1 MDDPYRAPAPPA
13 ADRGARGGR
22 GRGGAAPP
30 AADRGARGG
39 RGRGA
44 PAGRGGRAHREKVMG
59 AAGSRANKAA
69 LDAAMAAELARNT
82 LAGVPGDNPVND
94 DQPPG
99 PAAPGPA
106 APGPAAPG
114 PFDKLSKMEYKH
126 LARKLDIQHKT
137 NRIVSTYLEIKTEID
152 RLSSI
157 YN

>member
-1 MDDPYRAPAPPA
+1 MEDPYRAPAPPA

-44 PAGRGGRAHREKVMG
+44 PAGRGGRAHREKIMESAG
-59 AAGSRANKAA
+59 ARANIAA
-69 LDAAMAAELARNT
+69 LNAAMAAELARNN

-99 PAAPGPA
+99 PAAPGP
-106 APGPAAPG
+106 
-114 PFDKLSKMEYKH
+114 FDKLSKMEYKH
-126 LARKLDIQHKT
+126 LLRKLDIQHKT

>member
-1 MDDPYRAPAPPA
+1 MEDPYRAPAPPA

-44 PAGRGGRAHREKVMG
+44 PAGRGGRAHRENVMG
-59 AAGSRANKAA
+59 GAGARANRAA

-106 APGPAAPG
+106 APGP
-114 PFDKLSKMEYKH
+114 FDKLSKMEYKH

-137 NRIVSTYLEIKTEID
+137 NRIQSIKSGRE
-152 RLSSI
+152 
-157 YN
+157 

>member
-30 AADRGARGG
+30 AANRGARGG

-59 AAGSRANKAA
+59 GAGSRANKAA

-94 DQPPG
+94 DQP
-99 PAAPGPA
+99 PGPA